1 MLILDIPSCEM
12 FDEETDRF
20 ITVKEQTIKLE
31 HSLLSVSKWESKWC
45 KPFLDKNPKTK
56 EETLDYVKCMII
68 TPMKN
73 YDVVSSF
80 TSEQFNKISE
90 YIDSPMTAT
99 TVKTF
104 NDNKPPSREII
115 TSELIYYWM
124 VAHGIPFECEKWH
137 INRLLTLIKVCNA
150 KNQPEKKMS
159 RVQTAKMQS
168 ALNAQRRAKLKSKG

>member
-12 FDEETDRF
+12 FDEENDRF
-20 ITVKEQTIKLE
+20 IEVKAQSIKLE

-45 KPFLDKNPKTK
+45 KPFLDKKPKTK
-56 EETLDYVKCMII
+56 EETLDYIKCMII
-68 TPMKN
+68 TPMKD

-80 TSEQFNKISE
+80 GPEQFNKISD

-99 TVKTF
+99 TVKFF
-104 NDNKPPSREII
+104 NEKKNPTGELV

-150 KNQPEKKMS
+150 KNQPEKKMGKINA
-159 RVQTAKMQS
+159 AKMQS
-168 ALNAQRRAKLKSKG
+168 SLNAQRRAMMHSKG